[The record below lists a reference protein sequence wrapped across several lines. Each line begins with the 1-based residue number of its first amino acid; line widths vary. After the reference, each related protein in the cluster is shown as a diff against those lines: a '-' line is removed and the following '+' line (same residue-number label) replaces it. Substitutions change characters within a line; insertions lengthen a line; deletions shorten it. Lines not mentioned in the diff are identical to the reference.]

1 MTANQIDRVP
11 DNNNHYYHL
20 NLQVTEQT
28 DLPGAGNGVIIIR
41 GVPRGTILGLYL
53 NHPNLPRV
61 TKDRIYNPT
70 NTSLYA
76 VEFNGLY
83 RDAYD
88 PITQNISSLVARFN
102 DPLDV
107 SLDNSEFF
115 IHKDKSHLL
124 TVRATKDI
132 DSGSFGFL
140 PYGGPF
146 WCNAAYPLDLLVRAV
161 KRYSINIYTD
171 FYRFFTSMVGQ
182 RRISISPLV
191 GGIWKWELVL
201 IIWWNY
207 LYQWLKF
214 HWKITGGSKYQKIEM
229 PRRSDLP
236 RSTYLHN
243 TFIGNRKTGALGV
256 IIIYGSLG
264 TLKDRW
270 NIWTFGI

>member
-1 MTANQIDRVP
+1 MVQLSKASNTSGASKSSRTTANLIDRVP
-11 DNNNHYYHL
+11 DNSNHYYHL

-28 DLPGAGNGVIIIR
+28 DLSGAGNGVTIIR
-41 GVPRGTILGLYL
+41 GVPKGTILGLYL
-53 NHPNLPRV
+53 NHPPLPRV

-107 SLDNSEFF
+107 SRDNSEFF

-146 WCNAAYPLDLLVRAV
+146 
-161 KRYSINIYTD
+161 
-171 FYRFFTSMVGQ
+171 MVQ
-182 RRISISPLV
+182 CCLSS
-191 GGIWKWELVL
+191 
-201 IIWWNY
+201 
-207 LYQWLKF
+207 
-214 HWKITGGSKYQKIEM
+214 
-229 PRRSDLP
+229 
-236 RSTYLHN
+236 
-243 TFIGNRKTGALGV
+243 
-256 IIIYGSLG
+256 
-264 TLKDRW
+264 
-270 NIWTFGI
+270 